1 MHLIHYKKPLFLGKG
16 NTSSISGLNNSLEA
30 KINGVHFTCP
40 LGLTALTPQD
50 FDRKRAV
57 LSFCSSFPCHFAL
70 SCFLNFSSWIWVLL
84 WAFLTEF
91 LIQDPLSHSVL
102 LCEWH
107 VLFQFTDGEDLVA
120 ICYFML
126 WDLCFF
132 GALLWYAL
140 FLWKKWLLRA
150 SWPFFLIHGMGSF
163 IYDKLSHSIS
173 NPAGLVLSPLWV
185 FKMWSGWSL

>member
-1 MHLIHYKKPLFLGKG
+1 MNWNWNLLNICIPKPIWLCIELIGRG
-16 NTSSISGLNNSLEA
+16 NTSSVSSLNNSLEA
-30 KINGVHFTCP
+30 KINGFHFTCP
-40 LGLTALTPQD
+40 LGLTALTPQY

-70 SCFLNFSSWIWVLL
+70 PCFLNFSSWIWVLP
-84 WAFLTEF
+84 WAFLNEF

-126 WDLCFF
+126 WDLFSLELCSDILYPF
-132 GALLWYAL
+132 G
-140 FLWKKWLLRA
+140 R
-150 SWPFFLIHGMGSF
+150 SDS
-163 IYDKLSHSIS
+163 
-173 NPAGLVLSPLWV
+173 
-185 FKMWSGWSL
+185 